1 MSQKRVLILTLFTM
15 IAFAGNSL
23 LCRVAMKLDQVDA
36 GSFTSIRI
44 ISGALTLW
52 IIVRMRGGPRSAAAG
67 NWPSAIA
74 LFLYMSSFSFAY
86 ISLPV
91 ATGALLLF
99 GATQATMIS
108 YGLWT
113 GERLRMRQVV
123 GLAIAFGG
131 LVGLLLPGISSPP
144 LYGSILM
151 LCAGASWGV
160 YSVFGKSAGDP
171 VLVTAENFR
180 RAGYLTLGLSVAMI
194 PWMSLDMSGF
204 WCALSSG
211 ALASGVGYIMWYAAL
226 RGLKMTSAAI
236 VQLSVPVV
244 VAIGGIV
251 LLGEPISLRL
261 FIVSTATLG
270 GIGWAILDI

>member
-1 MSQKRVLILTLFTM
+1 MSQKRVLILTLFAM

-23 LCRVAMKLDQVDA
+23 LCRVALKLDQVDA
-36 GSFTSIRI
+36 ASFTSIRI

-52 IIVRMRGGPRSAAAG
+52 IIVKMRGRPQATAG

-74 LFLYMSSFSFAY
+74 LFSYMASFSFAY

-99 GATQATMIS
+99 GAAQATMIG

-123 GLAIAFGG
+123 GLAVAFGG
-131 LVGLLLPGISSPP
+131 LVGLLFPGISAPP

-160 YSVFGKSAGDP
+160 YSLLGKFAGDP
-171 VLVTAENFR
+171 ILVTAENFR
-180 RAGYLTLGLSVAMI
+180 RAGYLTLGLSVVMI
-194 PWMSLDMSGF
+194 PCMSIDRAGF

-211 ALASGVGYIMWYAAL
+211 ALASGVGYVIWYAAL
-226 RGLKMTSAAI
+226 RRLKVTSAATA
-236 VQLSVPVV
+236 QLSVPVIAAV
-244 VAIGGIV
+244 GGIV
-251 LLGEPISLRL
+251 LLGEPVSLRL
-261 FIVSTATLG
+261 FFASSATLG
-270 GIGWAILDI
+270 GIAWVIFDI